1 MNTSFFLNLLLF
13 MLSLPVIGQSVIK
26 KEKQLSTEIDN
37 YIKVEI
43 KKKSKIVVAKL
54 FLAM

>member
-1 MNTSFFLNLLLF
+1 